1 MCSGFVSGKGGVAN
15 YCKDDNEASFYA
27 TGGGISSLTG
37 RLLVFKKEPAAL
49 CQSELEPDSSL
60 FLFLTREPGST

>member
-37 RLLVFKKEPAAL
+37 RLLVFQGVSCRYTTVGEQMPL
-49 CQSELEPDSSL
+49 
-60 FLFLTREPGST
+60 